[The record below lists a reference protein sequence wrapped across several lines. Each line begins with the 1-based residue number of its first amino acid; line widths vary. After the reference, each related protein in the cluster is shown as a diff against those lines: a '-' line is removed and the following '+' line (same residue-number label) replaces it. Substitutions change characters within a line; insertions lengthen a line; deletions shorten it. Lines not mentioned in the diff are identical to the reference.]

1 MVYPK
6 CNKELRNMKTITNN
20 IIKLRKND
28 ERISIKVYT
37 ARIQGLNYIYKLI
50 DSKHTKRV
58 YTLTDSTKLYRLL
71 ARLYDRQYIEVK

>member
-6 CNKELRNMKTITNN
+6 CNKELRNMKQAINT
-20 IIKLRKND
+20 IKLRKNN
-28 ERISIKVYT
+28 ERISIKIYT

-58 YTLTDSTKLYRLL
+58 YTITDSTKLYRLL
-71 ARLYDRQYIEVK
+71 ARLYDRQYTAV